1 MRYEIRSMSF
11 GEILDAGFRLVR
23 DQFVLLVGLS
33 ALVYVPLAL
42 VTDYFTRVAAT
53 MRHVGLGFGYAFV
66 VFILVLIAAPIINA
80 AITLAIGE
88 TYLGRPVSF
97 GGCLRA
103 GLSLIIP
110 LTGTS
115 LLWALGIFIGFM
127 LLVIPGIYLVFAWML
142 TWQVA
147 VLERRFGFGA
157 LQRSRELMR
166 GNFLRGFGIIFVGML
181 IVSVLGGALQLAL
194 RYIPLVG
201 PIGSGLAQAA
211 GAAYTTAVMVLLYF
225 DIRCRKEALDVE
237 LLAQLVRAA
246 EGGAPAQIL

>member
-1 MRYEIRSMSF
+1 MRYEVRSMSF

-33 ALVYVPLAL
+33 ALVYVPLAMAGA
-42 VTDYFTRVAAT
+42 YFARGGAAI
-53 MRHVGLGFGYAFV
+53 GFAIVYLIV
-66 VFILVLIAAPIINA
+66 VLIANPIIVA

-97 GGCLRA
+97 GGCLRS
-103 GLSLIIP
+103 GVSVFVP
-110 LTGTS
+110 LMGTS
-115 LLWALGIFIGFM
+115 LLGGLGVMIGFI
-127 LLVIPGIYLVFAWML
+127 LLVIPGIYLLLAWIL
-142 TWQVA
+142 ILQVA

-166 GNFLRGFGIIFVGML
+166 GNLLRGFGVLFIGTL
-181 IVSVLGGALQLAL
+181 IVSVLSGVLRLAL
-194 RYIPLVG
+194 GYIPLVG

-246 EGGAPAQIL
+246 EGGAPAKIL